1 MFNWKNDSYNLDCQI
16 LTLHPL
22 SLEYEKNIFITCIS
36 FWTLSPRRYL
46 NKRVL
51 SLQLDVEKEGV
62 QYICFHF
69 DNILKVINIKS
80 IYALSRKGNVPCN
93 IDFKLCFLSA
103 TCILFK
109 CSWKTAWTDSDWEQC
124 HRLQLRDTVFQIPQP
139 VFDRNWSGGSI
150 HSVSSSGMNCEI
162 IRICVGSGYVDFWVF
177 FSPTNLNSQQIR
189 IHCFNSLI
197 IVENARNYIP
207 KLVKSW

>member
-1 MFNWKNDSYNLDCQI
+1 MFNWKNDSNHLDCQI

-51 SLQLDVEKEGV
+51 SLQLDVEKEWV

-80 IYALSRKGNVPCN
+80 IYALSRKENVPWN

-109 CSWKTAWTDSDWEQC
+109 CSWKKAWTDSDWEQC

-150 HSVSSSGMNCEI
+150 HSVSSSGMVKSLEFVLAQVMLI
-162 IRICVGSGYVDFWVF
+162 FVVF
-177 FSPTNLNSQQIR
+177 FFTNEFKFSAN
-189 IHCFNSLI
+189 
-197 IVENARNYIP
+197 
-207 KLVKSW
+207 